1 LQKHL
6 NPLYFVCITQAGLL
20 FAVPFLTARR
30 VSRHDFAILLS
41 ARQNWSKLALLFVIG
56 CSGLA
61 LYNLGLAADLM
72 DWYEAPGHS
81 ERPAGVDVKRTLRHT
96 YLDVAV
102 GASTTLADL
111 FE

>member
-1 LQKHL
+1 MRLTRRT
-6 NPLYFVCITQAGLL
+6 VVQASLL
-20 FAVPFLTARR
+20 GVAGMLSTTPTTAQSPPPGPTPAERER
-30 VSRHDFAILLS
+30 
-41 ARQNWSKLALLFVIG
+41 LAH
-56 CSGLA
+56 
-61 LYNLGLAADLM
+61 LAADLM